1 MLLIFTIVY
10 QQAVIMLLLGA
21 FLKLIKPSMKNLFFC
36 ILTCFIAISQYAQN
50 GSGGN
55 SVSAVS
61 SFIDFQKTLQRPSTA
76 LSKNEAAL
84 KKQFEDKKLIWPA
97 KYVYIRSFKY
107 DSQLE
112 VWVKNDRKDAYK
124 LFKTYKVCALAGT
137 LGPKRMGGDYQVPEG
152 FYYINEFNP
161 KSNYHLS
168 LGINY
173 PNISDRILSDVT
185 NPGGDIYIHG
195 SCVTVGCIPLTDPMI
210 EEVYIITAHAKN
222 QGQDFIPVHIFPIR
236 YNVKRSIDFLGKLTK
251 DDEQLKV
258 FSSHLE
264 DAFNYFEKHKQ
275 VPVVAVSDKGEYYVN
290 DAPDKKTMFA
300 SSTEAAK
307 PIPKRKNVQH
317 RTREITGLVESV
329 TQWPKYQNGGD
340 DLLKYLDKLGK
351 EMRDYLPKAT
361 RKAFVQLEF
370 IVDKDGVPVNFKV
383 IRGGVNED
391 FNDELISRIEATMA
405 TWQPALLS
413 DKPVPKKMVQTV
425 TIEIPEP
432 MEM

>member
-1 MLLIFTIVY
+1 M
-10 QQAVIMLLLGA
+10 
-21 FLKLIKPSMKNLFFC
+21 
-36 ILTCFIAISQYAQN
+36 
-50 GSGGN
+50 
-55 SVSAVS
+55 
-61 SFIDFQKTLQRPSTA
+61 QRPSDA
-76 LSKNEAAL
+76 LSKNEAML
-84 KKQFEDKKLIWPA
+84 KKQFEDKKLVWPA

-112 VWVKNDRKDAYK
+112 IWVKNDRKDPYK

-137 LGPKRMGGDYQVPEG
+137 LGPKRMAGDYQVPEG

-161 KSNYHLS
+161 RSNYHLS

-173 PNISDRILSDVT
+173 PNISDRILSDAT

-236 YNVKRSIDFLGKLTK
+236 FNVKRSVDYLGKLTK
-251 DDEQLKV
+251 DDEQLKD
-258 FSSHLE
+258 FSSRLE

-275 VPVVAVSDKGEYYVN
+275 IPVVTVSDKGEYYVN
-290 DAPDKKTMFA
+290 DAPDKKTMYA
-300 SSTEAAK
+300 SSTESNK

-317 RTREITGLVESV
+317 RTREITGLVEAV
-329 TQWPKYQNGGD
+329 HQWPQYPGGGSEF
-340 DLLKYLDKLGK
+340 LKYLDKLGK
-351 EMRDYLPKAT
+351 EMRDYLPKT
-361 RKAFVQLEF
+361 NRKAFVQLEF

-383 IRGGVNED
+383 IRGGVNPD
-391 FNDELISRIEATMA
+391 FNDELISRLEATMA
-405 TWQPALLS
+405 TWQPALLK